1 MELADL
7 QLWDESD
14 TPSTGV
20 KLGCAGCCEA
30 LWLWTSTPSLI
41 LRTGPPAVHQDAET
55 KLAALG
61 RAARTGRGFSG
72 PHPGATWSQCPNSDA
87 RGGPHYPQCGSTH
100 PPVLGN
106 GRAAGEMVSKDG
118 RIDSHIRAV
127 TLETVPVRVPQPS
140 DISAVRTY
148 SAARAGFGPGDVI
161 HPTNFPGAFCCR
173 GPRRAHPGG
182 SLG

>member
-1 MELADL
+1 MGLADL
-7 QLWDESD
+7 QLWAESD

-20 KLGCAGCCEA
+20 KLGCVCRREA
-30 LWLWTSTPSLI
+30 LWWWTSTPSMI
-41 LRTGPPAVHQDAET
+41 LRTAPPAVHQDAET

-72 PHPGATWSQCPNSDA
+72 PHPGATWSQCPNNHA

-118 RIDSHIRAV
+118 QIDSHIRAV
-127 TLETVPVRVPQPS
+127 TLGTIPVKDPRTS

-148 SAARAGFGPGDVI
+148 SAVRAGLGPGGVI
-161 HPTNFPGAFCCR
+161 HPTSFPDASR
-173 GPRRAHPGG
+173 GRGFRHALGG
-182 SLG
+182 SIA